1 LHTVLVARVGVDDVP
16 VARLRAQRALELLD
30 RVLDDVA
37 VLVDRAL
44 VGGLVVRRVVGLVRL
59 LVGLVDLR
67 DLRGLVHVV
76 LGTLGL
82 RRVDVLRLVQRLL
95 GHERTCFL
103 ANCSMTSSGSAEGAP
118 RGADDRWSYAV
129 LVRASSRTATGCP
142 SR

>member
-1 LHTVLVARVGVDDVP
+1 
-16 VARLRAQRALELLD
+16 
-30 RVLDDVA
+30 LDDVA

-44 VGGLVVRRVVGLVRL
+44 VGGLGVRGLGGRR
-59 LVGLVDLR
+59 LVGLR
-67 DLRGLVHVV
+67 DVRGLVHVV